1 MRKSRFSEE
10 QIIRIVEEVQGGR
23 LVKDVCREQGISEGT
38 YHRWKAK
45 YGGLDVSEA
54 RRLRE
59 LEQENRRLKAA
70 VADLTLRE
78 QALKDA
84 LSRNGDAHGP
94 ACGGDLVPG
103 SLRAQRERSLRVG
116 RLGPLDLPLPPS
128 GRSWRVDL
136 RRRIEELAA
145 ERSRFGYRRLHALLV
160 REGRQVNAK
169 RVYRLYREMGLAV
182 RRKRRKQVAHANRQ
196 RGRCRPSRTCNGRSI
211 S

>member
-10 QIIRIVEEVQGGR
+10 QIIRILEEVQGGR

-84 LSRNGDAHGP
+84 LSRK
-94 ACGGDLVPG
+94 
-103 SLRAQRERSLRVG
+103 
-116 RLGPLDLPLPPS
+116 
-128 GRSWRVDL
+128 W
-136 RRRIEELAA
+136 
-145 ERSRFGYRRLHALLV
+145 
-160 REGRQVNAK
+160 
-169 RVYRLYREMGLAV
+169 
-182 RRKRRKQVAHANRQ
+182 
-196 RGRCRPSRTCNGRSI
+196 
-211 S
+211 